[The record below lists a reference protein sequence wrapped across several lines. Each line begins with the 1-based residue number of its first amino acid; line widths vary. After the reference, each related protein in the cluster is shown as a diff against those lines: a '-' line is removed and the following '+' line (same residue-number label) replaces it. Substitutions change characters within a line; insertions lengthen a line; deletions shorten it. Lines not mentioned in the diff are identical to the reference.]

1 MDFTS
6 SRQSVLPYQDLTDV
20 SIEYGVMDSWARC
33 YVECVCLDLMEQDEK
48 ARRSLIETNKLLSMY
63 DEAIFTFK
71 KVGVQNWMIQI
82 LESNR
87 NHWLF
92 EHSLKKEVMN
102 EVVEWMNK

>member
-1 MDFTS
+1 MNFTS
-6 SRQSVLPYQDLTDV
+6 SKQSVLPYQDLRDV
-20 SIEYGVMDSWARC
+20 SIEYGLRDFYARC

-48 ARRSLIETNKLLSMY
+48 ARESLIETNKLLSMY

-71 KVGVQNWMIQI
+71 EVAVQNWMIQI

-92 EHSLKKEVMN
+92 EHSLKKEVMK
-102 EVVEWMNK
+102 EIREWVKE